1 MIADRQR
8 LAVAILLVSLAFW
21 ANGSGTIAGREIAE
35 DGLFVLVVEDQS
47 RPEAI
52 TDAQGRVMRSLTLRD
67 ATKAKGGEYRKQDAS
82 DDLAGTGVWQDIR
95 ALVANPPAIAIAKD
109 GRVRVEAI
117 PEDVGTAVSW
127 INQ

>member
-1 MIADRQR
+1 VSDRQR
-8 LAVAILLVSLAFW
+8 LAVAVLLVSLALW
-21 ANGSGTIAGREIAE
+21 AGGGTIAGRDIAD

-52 TDAQGRVMRSLTLRD
+52 TDAQGRVAGSLTLRD

-82 DDLAGTGVWQDIR
+82 DDLAGTGVWADIR
-95 ALVANPPAIAIAKD
+95 ELVTSPPAIAIAKD

-117 PEDVGTAVSW
+117 PEDIATAVSW
-127 INQ
+127 IGQ